1 MTAADTPRI
10 LFQSVPP
17 ELKSVF
23 KDLPGLHSYVD
34 EDEEVHPSDHDLLVT
49 FESSPDLDDSWH
61 VLGFGMSSFNG
72 SKNFHLGEPENR
84 AREASVAE
92 GAWPSEHRAL
102 IQRTILEK
110 IAPVPRRIWQT
121 LEMVGTYFY
130 PVTGGTLQ
138 GEVVPLVHLGREEG
152 VYAMIANGGP
162 NTMVWALPA
171 ETTDHREWLI
181 SILETLHKVD
191 PDRFPGQAEWR
202 MGDTWA
208 PSALQVALAARD
220 EQVAERDR
228 ALAEADQRIAKAGAE
243 VETERAAAAAG
254 PWRLLTENDN
264 SLVEAVRDAL
274 EAFGFEVR
282 ELDEENHRKYKRR
295 LEDLRVTVP
304 GDEGWESLVEVKGY
318 TKGAK
323 VNDVRQVTDAPSIYF
338 ELEHDGRSPAAVW
351 HVVNVERGT
360 DPSLRKPA
368 IPADADLQVLTDVG
382 GALID
387 TRDLFRALRDVETGV
402 ATADAVRG
410 SLLTALTRW
419 TWPTP

>member
-102 IQRTILEK
+102 IQRTILEE
-110 IAPVPRRIWQT
+110 IASVPRRIWQT
-121 LEMVGTYFY
+121 LEMVGAYFY

-208 PSALQVALAARD
+208 PSVLQAALAARD

-243 VETERAAAAAG
+243 VETERAAAATG

-304 GDEGWESLVEVKGY
+304 GDQGVGKSRRGQGLHQGRQGQRREAGDRCSFDLLRARTRWPQPRSGVACRERRARHRPLVEEASDPGRCRP
-318 TKGAK
+318 ASP
-323 VNDVRQVTDAPSIYF
+323 DRCRRCTD
-338 ELEHDGRSPAAVW
+338 
-351 HVVNVERGT
+351 
-360 DPSLRKPA
+360 
-368 IPADADLQVLTDVG
+368 
-382 GALID
+382 
-387 TRDLFRALRDVETGV
+387 
-402 ATADAVRG
+402 
-410 SLLTALTRW
+410 
-419 TWPTP
+419 